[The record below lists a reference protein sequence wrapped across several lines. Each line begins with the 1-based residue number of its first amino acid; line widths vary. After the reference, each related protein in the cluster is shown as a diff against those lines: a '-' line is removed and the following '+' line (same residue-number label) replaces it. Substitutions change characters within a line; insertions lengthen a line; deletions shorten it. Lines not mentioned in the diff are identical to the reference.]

1 MFFFYGRYKII
12 SLHSSLPFPFCSWP
26 MPLCNFPCY
35 LVCPCALVQLS
46 PAWKE
51 TEKTATQAIK
61 YMFVFL
67 ISGFTIICYLV
78 LFKLFCFQ
86 WLIQDWWVQ
95 NNINFIPREIF
106 NNNAHQGAWSSWTED
121 RIRLTLIVCFLVMDL
136 MQILKLTHEHV
147 WSTKNAF

>member
-1 MFFFYGRYKII
+1 MSTLFDWFDRVCFNIKWFYSSKTPVCHQFSTISTLSPFWRKKTPTFTVGGFFYGRYKII

-61 YMFVFL
+61 LNTCARFFLFSWLQDSQLFV
-67 ISGFTIICYLV
+67 IWCSSSSSVSSG
-78 LFKLFCFQ
+78 
-86 WLIQDWWVQ
+86 
-95 NNINFIPREIF
+95 
-106 NNNAHQGAWSSWTED
+106 
-121 RIRLTLIVCFLVMDL
+121 
-136 MQILKLTHEHV
+136 
-147 WSTKNAF
+147 